1 MIDIGLIRKISSL
14 ARLDL
19 DDSELSQFTSQLGR
33 ILDYFKLL
41 NDLDTSGIE
50 PAVYPVDIRGPRRAD
65 EEKESPS
72 RETILANTTYKK
84 DGFYV
89 VPKVLE

>member
-1 MIDIGLIRKISSL
+1 MIDPGLIRKISSL

-19 DDSELSQFTSQLGR
+19 DDDELSQFTTQLGR
-33 ILDYFKLL
+33 ILEYFELL
-41 NDLDTSGIE
+41 NELDTSKIE
-50 PAVYPVDIRGPRRAD
+50 PAVYPVDIRGPERKD
-65 EEKESPS
+65 EEQESPS
-72 RETILANTTYKK
+72 RESILANTTHKQ